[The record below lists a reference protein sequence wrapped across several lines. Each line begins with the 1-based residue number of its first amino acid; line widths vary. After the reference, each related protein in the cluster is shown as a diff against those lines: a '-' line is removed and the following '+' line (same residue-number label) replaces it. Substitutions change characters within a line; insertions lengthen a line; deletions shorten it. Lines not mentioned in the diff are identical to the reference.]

1 MSGFGQFRPD
11 STHGVK
17 LWVARLAGELK
28 RNYARKGKT
37 LNLGDVI
44 VAAVAIYNE
53 LTLLTDNLKDF
64 SYEELTA
71 IPFAECL
78 VSSPFRFAY
87 RRAHSPQ
94 ARSTLIYRIYRCAR
108 HIQMRTPPGRRHTK
122 RP

>member
-1 MSGFGQFRPD
+1 
-11 STHGVK
+11 
-17 LWVARLAGELK
+17 VARLAGELK

-94 ARSTLIYRIYRCAR
+94 ARSTLDIQN
-108 HIQMRTPPGRRHTK
+108 IQMRTPYTDAHAAWAPAYQTTLVPLPDTPHPPK
-122 RP
+122 PS